1 MSEGKAT
8 LALWLVSSLGLLALG
23 AKAGILPE
31 SRYPVW
37 VVLSL
42 GLYALGTSVA
52 WHFRL
57 PRSGRLGQLARQM
70 AGWHYAGSVRRV
82 LRFGYYVLIPYFA
95 LLAGV
100 ASPHHLGL
108 LDLDWPRSLGLA
120 LLTALASM
128 AAFALLWKKY
138 FLALGRLD
146 ADYLRGLTPLDA
158 VGLSTDTTS
167 LVLDALYLEV
177 HWALYRGLAIAYL
190 GYYGGSALALAII
203 AMEWLLSPGVRRALG
218 IPGKAELSLFHL
230 ATAPVTTALFF
241 GTRNLWAT
249 IPVHLA
255 LKATMSLVVLGRL
268 APRSKKAAAPA
279 PAPAKEQ

>member
-1 MSEGKAT
+1 MSEGKVT
-8 LALWLVSSLGLLALG
+8 LALWAVSSLGLLALG
-23 AKAGILPE
+23 AIAGMLPE

-57 PRSGRLGQLARQM
+57 PRSGRLGQLAGQM
-70 AGWHYAGSVRRV
+70 GGWHYAGSMRQV
-82 LRFGYYVLIPYFA
+82 LRFGYYVLIPYTA

-100 ASPHHLGL
+100 ASPRHLGL

-120 LLTALASM
+120 ILIALASM
-128 AAFALLWKKY
+128 AAFVLLWKKY

-146 ADYLRGLTPLDA
+146 AGYLRGLTPLDA
-158 VGLSTDTTS
+158 GGLSADVTS
-167 LVLDALYLEV
+167 LVLDALYLEI
-177 HWALYRGLAIAYL
+177 HWAFYRGLASSLLVNNAAP
-190 GYYGGSALALAII
+190 ALALVII

-218 IPGKAELSLFHL
+218 IPGKAELSLFHP
-230 ATAPVTTALFF
+230 ATALVTTALFF

-255 LKATMSLVVLGRL
+255 LKATMSLVLLGPL
-268 APRSKKAAAPA
+268 ALLSKKAATPGPA
-279 PAPAKEQ
+279 EEQ